1 MYHFIRKLLVLFLV
15 LFFSV
20 ILLQAQEVEDEIEP
34 DPNTSIDTVQ
44 IYQPTRKGD
53 KCIKM
58 GLTLNSPMFNSSNT
72 RIAIPTKIYPG
83 GSFYFG
89 FAYFVANKFSLGGT
103 LSFDF
108 YITLGTNLYFA
119 VPFTFDMVYTFSSG
133 KWRFPLGFCI
143 GGDFQTYN
151 STKYFGLI
159 FRQEAGFQYQYSPE
173 WSFGGTLSWNC
184 VPQWYK
190 NKDYNRTSN
199 ILGISFVAKY
209 HF

>member
-1 MYHFIRKLLVLFLV
+1 MNHFTKKITLSLLMS
-15 LFFSV
+15 LFFV
-20 ILLQAQEVEDEIEP
+20 MLLSAQEKEEETEP
-34 DPNTSIDTVQ
+34 EPNTPFDSVQ

-53 KCIKM
+53 KYIKM
-58 GLTLNSPMFNSSNT
+58 GLTLNTPMFNTSHS
-72 RIAIPTKIYPG
+72 RFAIPTNIYPG

-89 FAYFVANKFSLGGT
+89 FAYFVTNKFSLGGT

-119 VPFTFDMVYTFSSG
+119 VPFTFDMIYTFSSG

-173 WSFGGTLSWNC
+173 WSFGGTLAWNC

-190 NKDYNRTSN
+190 NKEYNRTSN